1 VEYPLRGFHDGKLRW
16 VRASGDLSY
25 DQEDKPTYF
34 TGVVHDITPNKQD
47 EIRKNDF
54 IAMVSHEL
62 RTPLTSLQGYVQL
75 LASRAKNTE
84 DTFSVVKLD
93 KAQIQVKKM
102 MALINGFL
110 NASSFEAGKIYLN
123 EQTFEMNALLNE
135 VAEEVTLI
143 TPGHNIAVLPC
154 PLISVKAD
162 RDKIGQVINNFLSN
176 ALKYS
181 PKGGHVEIACKE
193 SDGSVQVSVKDDGM
207 GVKPEDQGKLFDRY
221 FRIES
226 ALTQTISGFG
236 LGLYLSAE
244 IVQRHNGKVWVESEP
259 DKGSTFYF
267 SLPLF

>member
-1 VEYPLRGFHDGKLRW
+1 
-16 VRASGDLSY
+16 
-25 DQEDKPTYF
+25 
-34 TGVVHDITPNKQD
+34 
-47 EIRKNDF
+47 
-54 IAMVSHEL
+54 MVSHEL

-75 LASRAKNTE
+75 LTSKAKTAE

-102 MALINGFL
+102 LTLMNGFL

-123 EQTFEMNALLNE
+123 EQTFEINALLNE
-135 VAEEVTLI
+135 VVEEVMLI
-143 TPGHNIAVLPC
+143 TPSHNIVVLPS
-154 PLISVKAD
+154 PIVSVNAD

-181 PKGGHVEIACKE
+181 PKGKNIEIACRE
-193 SDGSVQVSVKDDGM
+193 VDGSVQVSVKDDGM
-207 GVKPEDQGKLFDRY
+207 GIKPEDQGKLFDRY

-244 IVQRHNGKVWVESEP
+244 IIQRHNGKVWVESEAG
-259 DKGSTFYF
+259 KGSTFYF
-267 SLPLF
+267 SLPLY